1 MGNDNR
7 ASQICAARPNVVKA
21 VAMKVDVFPQI
32 RMLAP
37 CDVTKPGRQERVETQ
52 S

>member
-21 VAMKVDVFPQI
+21 VAIKVAVFPQI
-32 RMLAP
+32 RMLF
-37 CDVTKPGRQERVETQ
+37 GRQLCGAV
-52 S
+52 